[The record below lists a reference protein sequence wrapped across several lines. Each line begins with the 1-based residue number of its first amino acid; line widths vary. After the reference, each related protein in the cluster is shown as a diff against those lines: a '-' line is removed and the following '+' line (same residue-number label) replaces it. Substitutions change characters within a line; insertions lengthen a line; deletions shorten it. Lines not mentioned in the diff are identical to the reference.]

1 MRALKKTAIIL
12 LILSLLAVPALAADI
27 DPGTGS
33 GFYVRDTA
41 NVLSSDTESTV
52 AEYNAVLENQC
63 DGAQL
68 VVATVSYLDEDADV
82 AATRLM
88 NDWGVGDSGQANGML
103 LLLVSN
109 EHRGWLAIGDG
120 IDGDF
125 TGDMANEYLED
136 YFWPDVDRNR
146 FDDAVQKLTEELYDW
161 YLDYYG
167 AEPQAD
173 LSSGYGYDYAGQ
185 TSSYGST
192 TGGSSIMGLI
202 VLVILAIVVFWVI
215 GAASR
220 FTRMRRWGYSGGFF
234 PIFWFGG
241 RRRYNDWYRRQPP
254 PPPGPGGPRGP
265 AGFGG
270 PGGFM
275 GGGFGSSTRRP
286 SSRPRGSGF
295 GGFSG
300 GTGGGRS
307 GGSFHGGGFR
317 GGGGGGHSGGG
328 GGGRR

>member
-27 DPGTGS
+27 EPGTGS

-88 NDWGVGDSGQANGML
+88 NDWGVGDSSQANGML
-103 LLLVSN
+103 LLLVAN

-125 TGDMANEYLED
+125 TGDMADEYLED

-173 LSSGYGYDYAGQ
+173 LSYDRRIIH
-185 TSSYGST
+185 YGSDRV
-192 TGGSSIMGLI
+192 GHPSNRRLLGHRRGQPVHPDAALGLQRRLLPHL
-202 VLVILAIVVFWVI
+202 LV
-215 GAASR
+215 
-220 FTRMRRWGYSGGFF
+220 
-234 PIFWFGG
+234 
-241 RRRYNDWYRRQPP
+241 
-254 PPPGPGGPRGP
+254 
-265 AGFGG
+265 
-270 PGGFM
+270 
-275 GGGFGSSTRRP
+275 RRP
-286 SSRPRGSGF
+286 Q
-295 GGFSG
+295 
-300 GTGGGRS
+300 TV
-307 GGSFHGGGFR
+307 
-317 GGGGGGHSGGG
+317 
-328 GGGRR
+328 